1 MKRALFAFTALLTTT
16 AVVFVV
22 ALATILP
29 TTEKVTFSANPQY
42 LVGDPA
48 NVQGL
53 QLVAETQMDGQ
64 LHWTTTFTPAEPPSC
79 ESQFRFSAQSEPV
92 LYTPSTTDPQLTIT
106 SFINITVTSGDV
118 FDYNSTSYPGY
129 RDMVQDVASRA
140 PAQGGSYTETVVLRD
155 YMDFYP
161 ISVEISDWA
170 LEGYSFYET
179 VDLSSVFPIP
189 IPGNLTAEI
198 TVTVQPDGTISGF
211 SFYAPEMPY
220 ITAKAVYFQDAFYV
234 PFPYDVMDLDLDDTA
249 VTPGLY
255 RLPLIRTE
263 DDAGMVDVSGV
274 ELVAPMDAPAQAMA
288 LTGNG
293 QQLAL
298 VTSATDSHPNR
309 LTLIDLATGTQRQQF
324 DLDNTNWVMAFY
336 AADDHIVYMG
346 THRTQQGQLGQST
359 VEAWRLEEDGTF
371 SPFLSTTVPD
381 NMPSYGGSSI
391 TSILRGD
398 TLYTLSHP
406 RSGDLTYITLVVY
419 DPQGCRYAAD
429 LTMSQIQDS
438 LATHHPITLTDLR
451 LEFTSPD

>member
-1 MKRALFAFTALLTTT
+1 MKRALFAFTALLTAT

-29 TTEKVTFSANPQY
+29 TTEEVTFSANPQY

-64 LHWTTTFTPAEPPSC
+64 LHWTTTFTPAQSPSC
-79 ESQFRFSAQSEPV
+79 ETQFRFSAQSEPV
-92 LYTPSTTDPQLTIT
+92 LYTPSTTNPQLTIS

-118 FDYNSTSYPGY
+118 FDYKSASYPGY
-129 RDMVQDVASRA
+129 REMVQDVASRA

-155 YMDFYP
+155 YLDFYP
-161 ISVEISDWA
+161 ISIEISDWA

-179 VDLSSVFPIP
+179 VDLSSVFHIP
-189 IPGNLTAEI
+189 ISGSETAEI

-220 ITAKAVYFQDAFYV
+220 VTAKVVYFQDAFYV
-234 PFPYDVMDLDLDDTA
+234 PFPYDALDIDLDDTA

-255 RLPLIRTE
+255 RLPLMRTE
-263 DDAGMVDVSGV
+263 DDAGMVDVSAV

-298 VTSATDSHPNR
+298 VTSATDSHPNQ
-309 LTLIDLATGTQRQQF
+309 LTLIDLATGTQHQRF
-324 DLDNTNWVMAFY
+324 DLENTNWVMAFY

-346 THRTQQGQLGQST
+346 TYRTRQGQLSQT
-359 VEAWRLEEDGTF
+359 MMKAWRQEENGTF
-371 SPFLSTTVPD
+371 SPFISTTVPD

-391 TSILRGD
+391 TSILQGN
-398 TLYTLSHP
+398 TLYTLSYP
-406 RSGDLTYITLVVY
+406 RSGDLTFITLSVY
-419 DPQGCRYAAD
+419 DPQGCQYAAD
-429 LTMSQIQDS
+429 LTLSQDQDS
-438 LATHHPITLTDLR
+438 YATHHPITLTDLR
-451 LEFTSPD
+451 LEVVPTG

>member
-64 LHWTTTFTPAEPPSC
+64 LHWTTTFTPAQPPNC
-79 ESQFRFSAQSEPV
+79 ESQFRFTSQSEPV
-92 LYTPSTTDPQLTIT
+92 FYTPSTTNPQLTIT
-106 SFINITVTSGDV
+106 SFINVTVIKGDV
-118 FDYNSTSYPGY
+118 FDYNSASYPAY
-129 RDMVQDVASRA
+129 REMVQDVASRA

-155 YMDFYP
+155 YLDFYP

-255 RLPLIRTE
+255 RLPLMRTE
-263 DDAGMVDVSGV
+263 DDTGMVDVSGV

-298 VTSATDSHPNR
+298 VTSATDSHPNQM
-309 LTLIDLATGTQRQQF
+309 TLIDLSTGAQCQKF
-324 DLDNTNWVMAFY
+324 DLDNTNWMLSFY

-346 THRTQQGQLGQST
+346 THRTQQGQLGEST
-359 VEAWRLEEDGTF
+359 VEAWRLGEDGTF
-371 SPFLSTTVPD
+371 SRFISTTVPD

-406 RSGDLTYITLVVY
+406 RSGDLAYITLVVY
-419 DPQGCRYAAD
+419 DPQGCLYAAD

>member
-64 LHWTTTFTPAEPPSC
+64 LHWTTTFTPAQSPNC
-79 ESQFRFSAQSEPV
+79 ESQFRFTPQSEPV
-92 LYTPSTTDPQLTIT
+92 FYTPSTTNPQLTIT
-106 SFINITVTSGDV
+106 SFISVTVIKGDV
-118 FDYNSTSYPGY
+118 FDYRSASYPAY
-129 RDMVQDVASRA
+129 REMVQDVASRA
-140 PAQGGSYTETVVLRD
+140 PVQGGSYTETVVLRD

-288 LTGNG
+288 ITGNG

-359 VEAWRLEEDGTF
+359 VKAWRLEEDGTF

-398 TLYTLSHP
+398 TLYTLSYP
-406 RSGDLTYITLVVY
+406 SSGPPTYITLVVY

-429 LTMSQIQDS
+429 LTMSQNQDAD
-438 LATHHPITLTDLR
+438 ATLHPITLTDLR

>member
-1 MKRALFAFTALLTTT
+1 MKRALFAFTALLSAT
-16 AVVFVV
+16 AVVFVA

-29 TTEKVTFSANPQY
+29 TTEEVTFSANPQY

-140 PAQGGSYTETVVLRD
+140 PAQGGSYTETVMLRD
-155 YMDFYP
+155 YLKFYP
-161 ISVEISDWA
+161 ISIECYDWH
-170 LEGYSFYET
+170 LMGYSSYQT
-179 VDLSSVFPIP
+179 VDLSNVFPIP
-189 IPGNLTAEI
+189 IAGNETAEI

-211 SFYAPEMPY
+211 SFYSPEMPY

-234 PFPYDVMDLDLDDTA
+234 PFPYDVLDIDLDDTA

-255 RLPLIRTE
+255 RLPLMRTE
-263 DDAGMVDVSGV
+263 DDTGMVDVSGV

-346 THRTQQGQLGQST
+346 THRTQQGQLGEST
-359 VEAWRLEEDGTF
+359 VEAWRLGEDGTF
-371 SPFLSTTVPD
+371 SRFISTTVPD

-406 RSGDLTYITLVVY
+406 RSGDLAYITLVVY
-419 DPQGCRYAAD
+419 DPQGCLYAAD

-451 LEFTSPD
+451 LEFVPTD

>member
-1 MKRALFAFTALLTTT
+1 MKRALFAFTALLTAT

-64 LHWTTTFTPAEPPSC
+64 LHWTTTFSPAGSPSS

-92 LYTPSTTDPQLTIT
+92 LYHPSTTNPQLTIS
-106 SFINITVTSGDV
+106 SFISTTVTEGDV
-118 FDYNSTSYPGY
+118 FDSNSTSYPGY
-129 RDMVQDVASRA
+129 REMVQDVASRA

-155 YMDFYP
+155 YLDFYP
-161 ISVEISDWA
+161 ISIEVYDWE

-189 IPGNLTAEI
+189 ISGNETAEI

-220 ITAKAVYFQDAFYV
+220 ITAKVVYFQDAFYV
-234 PFPYDVMDLDLDDTA
+234 PFPYDVMDLGLDDTA

-255 RLPLIRTE
+255 RLPLMRTG

-309 LTLIDLATGTQRQQF
+309 LTLIDLSTGTQRQQF
-324 DLDNTNWVMAFY
+324 DLDNTNWVVAFY
-336 AADDHIVYMG
+336 AADDHIVYLG

-359 VEAWRLEEDGTF
+359 VKAWRLEEDGTF

-398 TLYTLSHP
+398 TLYTLSFP
-406 RSGDLTYITLVVY
+406 SSGPPTYITLVVY

-429 LTMSQIQDS
+429 LTMSQNQDS
-438 LATHHPITLTDLR
+438 YATLHPITLTDLR
-451 LEFTSPD
+451 LEFSSPN

>member
-140 PAQGGSYTETVVLRD
+140 PVQGGSYTETVVLRD

-161 ISVEISDWA
+161 ISVEISDWV

-234 PFPYDVMDLDLDDTA
+234 PFPHDVMDLDLDDTA

-288 LTGNG
+288 ITGNG

-359 VEAWRLEEDGTF
+359 VKAWRLEEDGTF

-398 TLYTLSHP
+398 TLYTLSYP
-406 RSGDLTYITLVVY
+406 SSGPPTYITLVVY

-429 LTMSQIQDS
+429 LTMSQNQDS
-438 LATHHPITLTDLR
+438 DATLHPITLTDLR